1 MARASFTGEHPLKID
16 AKGRMSIPADFRRV
30 LEENDPD
37 WGEGLYPRLYL
48 LYGPHLKDHL
58 KVYSVAAFDQITADI
73 ESMHPASRERKI
85 ATATILKRSKRLDT
99 DKDGRI
105 VMPQRQREAMG
116 LLGDLMLAGAG
127 DHFEIWDAA
136 AYDSADADLQAL
148 IDGMGEDFDP
158 MSLLSGGPP
167 PTPPQP
173 TE

>member
-30 LEENDPD
+30 LEQNDPD
-37 WGEGLYPRLYL
+37 WTEGLFPRLYL

-58 KVYSVAAFDQITADI
+58 KVYSVAAFDKITATI
-73 ESMHPASRERKI
+73 EALPQGSQDRKI

-116 LLGDLMLAGAG
+116 LLGDVMLAGSG

-136 AYDSADADLQAL
+136 EYDSADADLQAL
-148 IDGMGEDFDP
+148 IEGMGEDFDP
-158 MSLLSGGPP
+158 MSLLSAPP
-167 PTPPQP
+167 PQAVP
-173 TE
+173 